1 MFYVE
6 YAPETN
12 RRYGNMLPE
21 DVVNAMTGFRS
32 VFSFAEPEAQQ
43 IITSGCSKGFK
54 LLPVVCNTWFIDIDR
69 KDIPV
74 KDLAAR
80 LDKLDASYE
89 IYRTPS
95 KGYHMHVDLAM
106 IAGKDVP
113 YTIRMLTSH
122 YFPEA
127 DLSVCKA
134 SSLIRLPNTPG
145 KSGRVKELIEKS
157 ERGTLLEVGLRV
169 QPEAVERF
177 DIRPI
182 DASEELKFFF
192 SDLAYRCNK
201 SPGPG
206 KRNETLWILAKTACE
221 LGVSRA
227 CAEELVGLV
236 NSSWDDGHDESEVK
250 RAVDG
255 GYR

>member
-1 MFYVE
+1 VFYVE
-6 YAPETN
+6 YAPDTN
-12 RRYGNMLPE
+12 VRHGNMLPE
-21 DVVNAMTGFRS
+21 AVVNAMTGFRS
-32 VFSFAEPEAQQ
+32 VFSFAASEADK
-43 IITSGCSKGFK
+43 IRATGASKGFK
-54 LLPVVCNTWFIDIDR
+54 LLPSVCNTWFIDIDR

-74 KDLAAR
+74 PELMGR
-80 LDKLDASYE
+80 LDALDASYE
-89 IYRTPS
+89 VYQTPS
-95 KGYHMHVDLAM
+95 KGYHLHVDLAT

-113 YTIRMLTSH
+113 YTIRMLTAH

-145 KSGRVKELIEKS
+145 KKGGVKTLIEKR

-182 DASEELKFFF
+182 DASDEMKFFF
-192 SDLAYRCNK
+192 SDLAYRCGK
-201 SPGPG
+201 SPGCG
-206 KRNETLWILAKTACE
+206 KRNETLWLLAKTANE
-221 LGVSRA
+221 LGVSKT
-227 CAEELVGLV
+227 CAGELLSVI
-236 NSSWDDGHDESEVK
+236 NASWPDAHDEAEVT
-250 RAVDG
+250 RALDG

>member
-1 MFYVE
+1 
-6 YAPETN
+6 
-12 RRYGNMLPE
+12 MLPE
-21 DVVNAMTGFRS
+21 EVVNSMTGFRS
-32 VFSFAEPEAQQ
+32 VFSFAEPEAQT
-43 IITSGCSKGFK
+43 IIASGCSKGFK

-74 KDLAAR
+74 SDLISR

-89 IYRTPS
+89 VYQTPS
-95 KGYHMHVDLAM
+95 KGFHLHVDVATLQ
-106 IAGKDVP
+106 GKDVP

-145 KSGRVKELIEKS
+145 KNGKVKTLIEKC
-157 ERGTLLEVGLRV
+157 ERGTLLEVGLRA
-169 QPEAVERF
+169 QPEAVEKF
-177 DIRPI
+177 DIRPVGE
-182 DASEELKFFF
+182 SEELKFFF

-206 KRNETLWILAKTACE
+206 KRNETLWILAKKACE
-221 LGVSRA
+221 LGVDIN
-227 CAEELVGLV
+227 CARSLISMV
-236 NSSWDDGHDESEVK
+236 NDSWGPEAHGFAEVV
-250 RAVDG
+250 RAVQA